1 MDISHLQA
9 DHDLGSQPTKGFF
22 GLRVKFVILFS
33 LLLIMTCSSLSW
45 YFIETRRQAMTD
57 NLEELGTILL
67 SSTVRNE
74 HFRIAGVVLEDHITL
89 GQFMQSLMAI
99 DHVVYVVITAS
110 DGRILDQQSKRSQ
123 PSPPS
128 SSHNSEHPIYPN
140 DHLSASLLNDSRTAP
155 LMTKLVISS
164 RHTLVPEDD
173 SSNWLLPFLLR
184 KETLYDFA
192 MPVLRTPPTHTP
204 SPQLSIEL
212 EENTSSDLS
221 SPTSPVVGLVRIGIT
236 DAQAKEALLV
246 IVRNAAI
253 FTVIIIVAGILGALL
268 LTSRITTPLQRL
280 AGAARQL
287 ATGDDAP
294 VPLIASTADEV
305 GELTYA
311 FNVMTQSLHDRNQA
325 IAGNLD
331 TIKRQVRQ
339 LTTAHQA
346 SAAIANATM
355 LDLNQL
361 LDTVLA
367 LFIDNLGFSRM
378 AVFLHH
384 PDQNCASL
392 ARIVGVPTEIAEAI
406 RRIDIPVVDNGGT
419 TADLLL
425 QGKPL
430 LIHDIEP
437 LTPRLDP
444 PVLELTRR
452 AGVQSFVAVPLQSHG
467 KILGFLA
474 GDRGLQPCT
483 ENDLQILLT
492 IAGHVAAAIDHAK
505 TYADLAE
512 LTQHLEE
519 RIEQRT
525 EELLRANTQLQEH
538 DRRRSTFLS
547 VVSHELRTPMAVIRS
562 FADNMLDGV
571 TGPLNELQHTYLTRI
586 QHNVA
591 RLGRIIVQ
599 LLDWSRLDTKKV
611 ELRVE
616 AVCIHQIA
624 TITADHLQAVA
635 AAKKVSLAV
644 ASAES
649 LPPVQ
654 GDRDK
659 LEQVLWNL
667 IGNAIKFTA
676 PGGQVTVEFCISPS
690 GFVQTCIADT
700 GCGIDP
706 VHFSHLFDEFSRVP
720 SAMPASQG
728 AQLGLCITKTLVTLH
743 HGDIWVDSTPGSGS
757 RFCFTL
763 PVVGSHTASG
773 RMI

>member
-1 MDISHLQA
+1 MDTSNLQA
-9 DHDLGSQPTKGFF
+9 GRDLESQPTKPPF
-22 GLRVKFVILFS
+22 GLRTKFVILFS
-33 LLLIMTCSSLSW
+33 LIFIMTCSSLSW

-67 SSTVRNE
+67 TNTIRNE

-89 GQFMQSLMAI
+89 GQFMQTLMAI

-110 DGRILDQQSKRSQ
+110 DGRILDQQSKRTR
-123 PSPPS
+123 PSPS
-128 SSHNSEHPIYPN
+128 SSSGASEQPVYPDN
-140 DHLSASLLNDSRTAP
+140 QLSTSLLQSPRTTP
-155 LMTKLVISS
+155 LMTKLMLSS
-164 RHTLVPEDD
+164 THTLVPEDD
-173 SSNWLLPFLLR
+173 SSNWLLSFLLR

-192 MPVLRTPPTHTP
+192 MPVLRIPSTHSP
-204 SPQLSIEL
+204 LPQLSVEL
-212 EENTSSDLS
+212 EEKPSSALS
-221 SPTSPVVGLVRIGIT
+221 NPTSPVVGLVRIGIT
-236 DAQAKEALLV
+236 DARTRDALLAN
-246 IVRNAAI
+246 VRNAGI
-253 FTVIIIVAGILGALL
+253 LTVLIIVAGILGALL
-268 LTSRITTPLQRL
+268 LTSRITTPLQSL
-280 AGAARQL
+280 ANAARQL
-287 ATGDDAP
+287 AKGNDAP
-294 VPLIASTADEV
+294 VPLIASTTDEV
-305 GELTYA
+305 GELTRA
-311 FNVMTQSLHDRNQA
+311 FNVMTQSLHERNQA
-325 IAGNLD
+325 ITSNLD
-331 TIKRQVRQ
+331 TIRRQVRQ

-346 SAAIANATM
+346 SAAIASANM
-355 LDLNQL
+355 LDMDQL

-384 PDQNCASL
+384 PDRSCASV
-392 ARIVGVPTEIAEAI
+392 ARILGVSPEIAAAV
-406 RRIDIPVVDNGGT
+406 RRIDIPVVDNGGG

-425 QGKPL
+425 HGKPL

-437 LTPRLDP
+437 FAPRLHP
-444 PVLELTRR
+444 PMLELARR

-483 ENDLQILLT
+483 DDDLHILLT
-492 IAGHVAAAIDHAK
+492 IAGHVAAAIDNAK
-505 TYADLAE
+505 AYADLAE

-525 EELLRANTQLQEH
+525 EELSRANAQLQEH

-547 VVSHELRTPMAVIRS
+547 VVSHELRTPIAVIGS

-571 TGPLNELQHTYLTRI
+571 TGPLTDLQYTYLARI

-616 AVCIHQIA
+616 AVCIQEIA
-624 TITADHLQAVA
+624 TSTADNLRMVA
-635 AAKKVSLAV
+635 AEKQVSLAV

-667 IGNAIKFTA
+667 IGNAIKFTP

-706 VHFSHLFDEFSRVP
+706 LHLPHIFDEFSRVP
-720 SAMPASQG
+720 SALPASQG
-728 AQLGLCITKTLVTLH
+728 AQLGLCITKTLVTMH
-743 HGDIWVDSTPGSGS
+743 HGDIWVDSEPGGGS
-757 RFCFTL
+757 RFYFTL
-763 PVVGSHTASG
+763 PVVGSDNASG
-773 RMI
+773 RMT